1 MDYASFT
8 LLRSQ
13 YFLTL
18 MASIIDTSISETSQI
33 GNVTSH
39 QKCTKCRKTLP
50 LSSFA
55 IARSGDRQGKLLKT
69 CQSCKL
75 KSTTWR
81 KNRDKGEDKGED
93 KENVSV
99 NVPRVW
105 AEDNDFIGTS
115 EISMEAF
122 LTVLAEQSGSMHVSA
137 RVDLTGLK
145 AGDGGMASGK
155 QMADKLAE
163 KIWNET
169 QYRFMYVA
177 S

>member
-1 MDYASFT
+1 
-8 LLRSQ
+8 
-13 YFLTL
+13 
-18 MASIIDTSISETSQI
+18 MASIIDASISETSHI
-33 GNVTSH
+33 RNVTSH

-55 IARSGDRQGKLLKT
+55 ITRSGDRQGELLKT

-81 KNRDKGEDKGED
+81 KNRDKGEDK
-93 KENVSV
+93 ENVSV
-99 NVPRVW
+99 DVPRVR

-115 EISMEAF
+115 EISVETF
-122 LTVLAEQSGSMHVSA
+122 LMVLAEQSGSMHVSA

-145 AGDGGMASGK
+145 AGDGGIASGK
-155 QMADKLAE
+155 QIADKLAE